1 MQILSNL
8 RGFMTVEELIAELKK
23 CNPKAT
29 VVGVSS
35 EGLAYYEL
43 DGICGKSFAD
53 FESKSICSYDKTED
67 VSLKEAQTVVLT

>member
-1 MQILSNL
+1 
-8 RGFMTVEELIAELKK
+8 MTVEELIARLKK

-29 VVGVSS
+29 VVSVSF
-35 EGLAYYEL
+35 EGLSYFEL
-43 DGICGKSFAD
+43 DTISGKSFAD